1 MDPHYSSCVLLN
13 EKALPNLI
21 YALGSLLDYEQY
33 GDNELER
40 SNNRLRYI
48 VVHKMPLYQDKLI
61 FETDEVKQIHKSLSK
76 IVNTSDKARL
86 MTTYGEIS
94 LQKIGEDET
103 TENKTL
109 ANAYK
114 SIFNNVGLND
124 IVFTGDSAEALK
136 YSVLRDK
143 ATVWKYVEQLMN
155 FYNIVVNNYF
165 DFEKY
170 QAEISMLQVSSYTYN
185 DDIQT
190 YRDNATLGIGKLDF
204 MVASGVKQKNIQ
216 DRFDLENFLDLTQ
229 IVPLQSSYTQT
240 SADRE
245 SQKDA
250 SPSDKTSQLKEE
262 EQSNDVKKEEKQ

>member
-1 MDPHYSSCVLLN
+1 
-13 EKALPNLI
+13 
-21 YALGSLLDYEQY
+21 
-33 GDNELER
+33 
-40 SNNRLRYI
+40 
-48 VVHKMPLYQDKLI
+48 MPLYQDKLI
-61 FETDEVKQIHKSLSK
+61 FEKDEVKQSNKSLYK

-250 SPSDKTSQLKEE
+250 SPSGKTSQVKEE
-262 EQSNDVKKEEKQ
+262 EQTNDVKKEEKQ